1 MLWLMASTNAS
12 GPVISQ
18 SPISALTAAID
29 LYALPMDRLWESHA
43 STASRTFGESKPS
56 GKNRSAVVI
65 GGRACRFPPPGGWGG
80 VALATPEGEDETED
94 DMPSNRIGSALASLC
109 DCFGIAMALPSP
121 RGLRPHRFFAPSTP
135 ASALRRDDSRS
146 FMNSRCI
153 RGWCH
158 LPSVRSA
165 NGTITAGFASD
176 HSSGVMRA
184 QRARRRSSSGTLPTG
199 SSRQALH
206 SSSMY
211 APTCAVDMASTS
223 PSEAKSS
230 G

>member
-1 MLWLMASTNAS
+1 MTAFSERYGFLMDRLCS
-12 GPVISQ
+12 SQ
-18 SPISALTAAID
+18 SPSANRTS
-29 LYALPMDRLWESHA
+29 DRSMHA
-43 STASRTFGESKPS
+43 GSSTV
-56 GKNRSAVVI
+56 SADGSPLGV
-65 GGRACRFPPPGGWGG
+65 GG
-80 VALATPEGEDETED
+80 VAPATEGADED
-94 DMPSNRIGSALASLC
+94 DLPSDRIGLALVVPC
-109 DCFGIAMALPSP
+109 DSDGIAIALPS
-121 RGLRPHRFFAPSTP
+121 RILFPHRFFAPSVP

-158 LPSVRSA
+158 LPSVRRV

-199 SSRQALH
+199 SSRHALH

-211 APTCAVDMASTS
+211 APTCAMDMASTS